1 MMRCQ
6 MREVPLSFMFAI
18 AKDKSA
24 IKNFV
29 ALDDSE
35 RAMILARV
43 SNMSSKE
50 EIENLA
56 MSLSDDTG
64 ADELN

>member
-1 MMRCQ
+1 
-6 MREVPLSFMFAI
+6 MFAI

-24 IKNFV
+24 IRNFV

-43 SNMSSKE
+43 SDMSSKE